1 VIDYHKIVRVI
12 KATARCSSDEAWS
25 GLAVAFLSLDRSR
38 TEREQVYYLCR
49 YGRLAVI
56 DEVRKKYIDESSGTE
71 RFSPIDES
79 TIAGDASAT
88 EYDFLETFPEGLVR
102 EFATR
107 LADGTSSF
115 TAGSVSHWLRKTYNI
130 NSRSSVKGVL
140 HGTRIS
146 AERLL

>member
-1 VIDYHKIVRVI
+1 MIDYHRIVRVI

-56 DEVRKKYIDESSGTE
+56 DEVRKKYIDESGTE

-79 TIAGDASAT
+79 TIAGDASAS
-88 EYDFLETFPEGLVR
+88 EYDFLEMFPEGLVR

-130 NSRSSVKGVL
+130 NTRNSVKGVMNDI
-140 HGTRIS
+140 RVS
-146 AERLL
+146 AERLY

>member
-56 DEVRKKYIDESSGTE
+56 DEVRKKYIDESGTE

-79 TIAGDASAT
+79 TIAGDAST
-88 EYDFLETFPEGLVR
+88 SEYDFLEIFPEGLVR

-115 TAGSVSHWLRKTYNI
+115 TEGSVSHWLRKTYNI
-130 NSRSSVKGVL
+130 NTRNSVKGVMNDIRVL
-140 HGTRIS
+140 
-146 AERLL
+146 AERLC

>member
-1 VIDYHKIVRVI
+1 MIDYNRITRVI
-12 KATARCSSDEAWS
+12 QAKAKCSSDEAWS
-25 GLAVAFLSLDRSR
+25 GLAVAFLSLDRQRS
-38 TEREQVYYLCR
+38 ENEQVYYLCR
-49 YGRLAVI
+49 YGALAVI
-56 DEVRKKYIDESSGTE
+56 DEVRRKYIDESSGTE

-79 TIAGDASAT
+79 TIAGDASAS
-88 EYDFLETFPEGLVR
+88 EYDFLEIFPEGLVR